1 MLTASPCFVMSSLSF
16 WAVVPWNRNQH
27 ARAIMQIAMPQY
39 DIIANCNPAAVQ
51 SINKLLIYNGFIYEF
66 AWHADCIISF
76 RADPF

>member
-1 MLTASPCFVMSSLSF
+1 
-16 WAVVPWNRNQH
+16 
-27 ARAIMQIAMPQY
+27 MQIAMPQY